1 MEGVRPR
8 TPTRLAALVLL
19 GALAAGCS
27 PPTGSG
33 TAQPPAPD
41 ATATSTSAPPAT
53 SSPAPSTRTTPP
65 TSSAQP
71 TSAAP
76 TSAPPTSA
84 PPTTPAPTA
93 DPTAPAPPPTPAPPA
108 DGTMRPGDSGP
119 QVLALQQRLTELGY
133 WLGTPDGTYGGLTTQ
148 AVLALQGVA
157 GLQRDGKAGP
167 QTAAA
172 LAAGAHYRPTSSS
185 GVVTEID
192 RDKGV
197 IAFVRDGQV
206 RLVVHTST
214 GSYEEYT
221 NKGRTLLA
229 DTPAGSY
236 SVTWAYDGMRN
247 GDLGELYRPRYF
259 HPDGIAVHGYP
270 SVPAYPASHGC
281 ARVSNAA
288 IDMIWRD
295 DLMPKGSAV
304 VVL

>member
-27 PPTGSG
+27 SPTGG
-33 TAQPPAPD
+33 TAQPPVPD
-41 ATATSTSAPPAT
+41 ATGTSAPST
-53 SSPAPSTRTTPP
+53 SSPAPSTSTEPPSSTEPP
-65 TSSAQP
+65 TS
-71 TSAAP
+71 
-76 TSAPPTSA
+76 SAPPTSA

-93 DPTAPAPPPTPAPPA
+93 DPTTPAPTTPPPTSAPPA

-157 GLQRDGKAGP
+157 GLPRDGKAGP

-172 LAAGAHYRPTSSS
+172 LAAGARYQPTSSG

-236 SVTWAYDGMRN
+236 SVTWAYDGMRD

-304 VVL
+304 VVI